1 MNRKSLLVCALGVL
15 LTGATSC
22 TSQYKVVN
30 VDRTRVVIDDRFDE
44 APDSAAI
51 ALVAP
56 YKVAVDSISSPI
68 VGRAANSMERC
79 APESRL
85 SNLLSDILIW
95 GAERVGEKPDF
106 AIYNMG
112 GIRATLTAGDV
123 TYGDI
128 LDVAPFENKL
138 CVFTLTGEQVL
149 KLMNE
154 IAARGGEGVSH
165 SIRMVITKDKKFV
178 SATING
184 KEIDKAKK
192 YRVATLDY
200 LAQGNDGMPT
210 LGEGT
215 DVKSLTD
222 NKYNVRFII
231 MDYFK
236 SLMKQGKAA
245 KSEIEG
251 RIIVK

>member
-1 MNRKSLLVCALGVL
+1 MNKKTLLVCALGAL

-30 VDRTRVVIDDRFDE
+30 VERTCVVIDDRFDE

-56 YKVAVDSISSPI
+56 YKVAVDSISCPL

-85 SNLLSDILIW
+85 SNLLSDILVW

-106 AIYNMG
+106 SIYNMG

-128 LDVAPFENKL
+128 LDIAPFENKL
-138 CVFTLTGEQVL
+138 CVFSLTGEQVL
-149 KLMNE
+149 KLMGE

-165 SIRMVITKDKKFV
+165 SVRMVMNKDNELV
-178 SATING
+178 SVTING
-184 KEIDKAKK
+184 REIDKNKS

-215 DVKSLTD
+215 DVKSLTED
-222 NKYNVRFII
+222 RYNVRFII

>member
-1 MNRKSLLVCALGVL
+1 MNKKTLLVCALGAL
-15 LTGATSC
+15 LTGVTSC

-30 VDRTRVVIDDRFDE
+30 VDRTCVVIDDRFDQS
-44 APDSAAI
+44 PDSAAL

-56 YKVAVDSISSPI
+56 YKVAVDSISCPV

-79 APESRL
+79 KPESRL
-85 SNLLSDILIW
+85 SNLLSDILVW
-95 GAERVGEKPDF
+95 GAQRVGEKPSF

-112 GIRATLTAGDV
+112 GIRATLTAGEV

-138 CVFTLTGEQVL
+138 CVISLTGEQVL
-149 KLMNE
+149 TLMNE
-154 IAARGGEGVSH
+154 IASRGGEGVSG
-165 SIRMVITKDKKFV
+165 SVRMVITKDNKLSSIK
-178 SATING
+178 IDG
-184 KEIDKAKK
+184 KEIDKNKT
-192 YRVATLDY
+192 YRIATLDY

-210 LGEGT
+210 LGKGT
-215 DVKSLTD
+215 DIKSLTED
-222 NKYNVRFII
+222 KYNVRFII

-245 KSEIEG
+245 KSDIEG